1 MLQLSLDR
9 GCHLGTEHH
18 VIDVAVVLKCFLR
31 ELPEP
36 LIPPTHNDLFLMCS
50 VGKHSKEQL
59 LECLLLSCLLLP
71 SENLNVLS
79 YLMQVSYWLLLY
91 KMWVFNWFVVV
102 FL

>member
-1 MLQLSLDR
+1 MVFQLSLDR

-50 VGKHSKEQL
+50 VGKRSKEEL
-59 LECLLLSCLLLP
+59 LDCLLLSCLLLP

-79 YLMQVSYWLLLY
+79 YLMQVSSGL
-91 KMWVFNWFVVV
+91 FFV
-102 FL
+102 